1 MSLKRKLPHLVLH
14 FDVNETILLVDQA
27 GGDTFEDCL
36 NKIICKSALVRSSLD
51 PTTQLPTHWCDGT
64 LISSVDSPPP
74 PPLCPDW
81 QWPQGMTSYY
91 KAGGHSKE
99 QFSTF
104 TLPGSP
110 GQSYRPLYE
119 KLEKAVRWVTDTT
132 KEEGEEE
139 EEGEKREKREE
150 EEGKS
155 GESKSIAP
163 DPRLCHDGIHHFL
176 LPAFF
181 HTITELKKRKR
192 TFSIVIRTFGTDV
205 EDVVNALSA
214 YAEGNHLSKYVPVVE
229 EMKFGGDNF
238 WNGSYNKES
247 GTFQLK
253 SNDGKM
259 LTNENEI
266 VSMFHGDME
275 SILCFACT
283 DDYPWWNEHSNLPS
297 AGKPLWLTLNEE
309 ECLPIFF
316 DDNIHNDADDSIVA
330 VRVRETK
337 EQNFR
342 PLSGEETI
350 KMQGQHLVR
359 VPTFAPVL
367 NENWFLEQ
375 IDACEK
381 IFLEKREEGK

>member
-1 MSLKRKLPHLVLH
+1 MICWYLFSNVISFGCIREL
-14 FDVNETILLVDQA
+14 FNC
-27 GGDTFEDCL
+27 FEL
-36 NKIICKSALVRSSLD
+36 NLNSCV
-51 PTTQLPTHWCDGT
+51 
-64 LISSVDSPPP
+64 
-74 PPLCPDW
+74 
-81 QWPQGMTSYY
+81 
-91 KAGGHSKE
+91 
-99 QFSTF
+99 
-104 TLPGSP
+104 
-110 GQSYRPLYE
+110 
-119 KLEKAVRWVTDTT
+119 
-132 KEEGEEE
+132 
-139 EEGEKREKREE
+139 
-150 EEGKS
+150 
-155 GESKSIAP
+155 
-163 DPRLCHDGIHHFL
+163 
-176 LPAFF
+176 
-181 HTITELKKRKR
+181 
-192 TFSIVIRTFGTDV
+192 
-205 EDVVNALSA
+205 
-214 YAEGNHLSKYVPVVE
+214 GNC
-229 EMKFGGDNF
+229 
-238 WNGSYNKES
+238 NK
-247 GTFQLK
+247 Q
-253 SNDGKM
+253 
-259 LTNENEI
+259 NEI

-337 EQNFR
+337 EQNFT

>member
-36 NKIICKSALVRSSLD
+36 NKIICKSALVRSSSLD

-64 LISSVDSPPP
+64 LIGNVDSLPPP
-74 PPLCPDW
+74 PTNSFF
-81 QWPQGMTSYY
+81 WPQGTTSDYQ
-91 KAGGHSKE
+91 AGGHSKE
-99 QFSTF
+99 QSSTF

-119 KLEKAVRWVTDTT
+119 KLEKAVRWVTDT
-132 KEEGEEE
+132 EG
-139 EEGEKREKREE
+139 
-150 EEGKS
+150 EGKS
-155 GESKSIAP
+155 GESISVAP

-229 EMKFGGDNF
+229 EMKLGGDNF

-337 EQNFR
+337 EQKFQ

-350 KMQGQHLVR
+350 AMQGQHLVR

-381 IFLEKREEGK
+381 IFLEKREEGNK